1 MSLPSNLSSIV
12 IVGGGPAG
20 LATARSY
27 REAGGE
33 AEVTLVCEEP
43 RPPYERPPLSK
54 ELLRGESDAAAILIE
69 KQAWFEE
76 HKIRLRLG
84 VVARSIDL
92 EAGTVTTSDGAR
104 LRAEAIVMAT
114 GSEPLRPPV
123 PGADDASVL
132 TFRRLSDSRRLA
144 LRTRPGRPVLVI
156 GSGFIGCEIAV
167 SLRLRGHPVSLVSDE
182 PAPNQRR
189 LGQHAAWVI
198 ETWLRDSGVAVTLD
212 ATVSAIERRD
222 GELQVVSDR
231 GRLGAPVVVFATGVA
246 PRSQLLTGR
255 ELLSDGGRIAVDSSM
270 RTQVPGLFAAGD
282 VALAHNDACGRP
294 LPVEH
299 WGDALGQGQVAGTVA
314 AGRSAT
320 WDDVPGFWSTIG
332 DHTLK
337 YAAWGDGYDDS
348 RVERPDQDDAFTV
361 WYGRENAIVGVLT
374 HNADEHYERGRE
386 LIKEGAPWQTR

>member
-1 MSLPSNLSSIV
+1 MSDRFEFV
-12 IVGGGPAG
+12 AVGGGPA
-20 LATARSY
+20 AFAAVRAF
-27 REAGGE
+27 RDAGGTGDV
-33 AEVTLVCEEP
+33 ALVTDESRV
-43 RPPYERPPLSK
+43 PYERPPLTK
-54 ELLRGESDAAAILIE
+54 ELLRGEIDEAETALEDEFWFWREGVSLICGR
-69 KQAWFEE
+69 AM
-76 HKIRLRLG
+76 RLDPEASE
-84 VVARSIDL
+84 VAL
-92 EAGTVTTSDGAR
+92 AGGRTLQYAKCV
-104 LRAEAIVMAT
+104 IAT
-114 GSEPLRPPV
+114 GSEPTRLPV
-123 PGADDASVL
+123 PGADDPAVRVVRSLDDLHQLNDHLDAGAAV
-132 TFRRLSDSRRLA
+132 A
-144 LRTRPGRPVLVI
+144 VV